1 MNIFKKAAT
10 VTVLALAINSAFA
23 ATATTQVEHQTLALL
38 NALNAGGGKPLEEL
52 SPADARAVL
61 TGAQKSVK
69 VDVSG
74 TEVSD
79 RTIQVDGQSVAL
91 KIVRPAHVKGD
102 LPVFMFFHGGGWVLG
117 DYPTH
122 ERLIHDLVVQSGAV
136 AVYVGYTPSPEARYP
151 TAINQAYAATRWVAE
166 HGQTIGVDGT
176 RLAVAGNSVGGNMAA
191 VVALMAKEQNTP
203 KLRFQLLLWPVTD
216 ARFDT
221 ASYSEFAEGH
231 FLTRNMMKWFWDN
244 YTTDAAQRAQIHA
257 SPLQATLEQLK
268 GLPPALVQTA
278 GADVLRD
285 EGEAYAR
292 KLDAAGVDVTA
303 VRYNGM
309 IHDYGLLNPLSQIP
323 EVKAAMRQ
331 AANELKVH
339 LN

>member
-1 MNIFKKAAT
+1 MNIIQK
-10 VTVLALAINSAFA
+10 AFA
-23 ATATTQVEHQTLALL
+23 ASLLALSVGTAFAADDLTPEHQTQGFL
-38 NALNAGGGKPLEEL
+38 NALAAGGGKPIEQL
-52 SPADARAVL
+52 SPKDARAVL
-61 TGAQKSVK
+61 TGAQASVK
-69 VDVSG
+69 VDMSG
-74 TEVSD
+74 IEVSD
-79 RTIQVDGQSVAL
+79 RTISVNGQDIKL
-91 KIVRPAHVKGD
+91 KIVRPAHVKGE

-117 DYPTH
+117 DYLTH
-122 ERLIHDLVVQSGAV
+122 ARLIRDLVVGSGAV
-136 AVYVGYTPSPEARYP
+136 AVYVDYTPSPEAHYP

-166 HGQTIGVDGT
+166 HGKALNVDSS

-191 VVALMAKEQNTP
+191 VVALMAKEQGTP

-216 ARFDT
+216 ANFDT
-221 ASYSEFAEGH
+221 GSYQQFAEGH
-231 FLTRNMMKWFWDN
+231 FLTKNMMTWFWDN
-244 YTTDAAQRAQIHA
+244 YTTDAAQRAEIHA
-257 SPLQATLEQLK
+257 SPLRATVEQLK

-278 GADVLRD
+278 GLDVLRD

-309 IHDYGLLNPLSQIP
+309 VHDYGLLNPLSGVP

-331 AANELKVH
+331 AAGELKAH

>member
-1 MNIFKKAAT
+1 MKKITSVLSA
-10 VTVLALAINSAFA
+10 TVLAMTIGNAFA
-23 ATATTQVEHQTLALL
+23 ATNDAVPEHQTQAFL
-38 NALNAGGGKPLEEL
+38 NALAAGGGQPMEQL
-52 SPADARAVL
+52 SPKDARAIL
-61 TGAQKSVK
+61 TGAQRSVK
-69 VDVSG
+69 VDLSS
-74 TEVSD
+74 TEVTN
-79 RTIQVDGQSVAL
+79 RTIKTNGQEIKLTV
-91 KIVRPAHVKGD
+91 VRPANVKGD

-122 ERLIHDLVVQSGAV
+122 ARLIHDLVVGSGAV
-136 AVYVGYTPSPEARYP
+136 AVYVDYTPSPEAHYP
-151 TAINQAYAATRWVAE
+151 VAINQAYAATRWVAE
-166 HGQTIGVDGT
+166 HGKEIGVDGS

-191 VVALMAKEQNTP
+191 VVSLMAKEEGTP

-216 ARFDT
+216 ASFGT
-221 ASYSEFAEGH
+221 GSYQQYAEGH

-244 YTTDAAQRAQIHA
+244 YTTDAAQRAEIHA
-257 SPLQATLEQLK
+257 SPLRATIEQLK

-278 GADVLRD
+278 GLDVLRD

-292 KLDAAGVDVTA
+292 KLDAAGVDVTS

-309 IHDYGLLNPLSQIP
+309 VHDYGLLNPLSSIP

-331 AANELKVH
+331 AAGELKAH